1 MSVRKAGAVIA
12 KTRFR
17 VSAVVGDQ
25 YPEMEPPPVAD
36 LLAKLQSGEISGE
49 AAIYPITRDFP
60 RALIDWHTG
69 HGFVLLCFDS
79 DVSRGHFLTRGPVTS
94 QPSVS
99 IILGGQAMEKWPPEL
114 FVPEDLAADGL
125 QFFVDTGRRK
135 PVLEWT
141 RIDGFSREVVWE
153 DGTGRNAWEATQRRD
168 ADV

>member
-1 MSVRKAGAVIA
+1 MA
-12 KTRFR
+12 KTGFR

-25 YPEMEPPPVAD
+25 YSEMELPSVAE
-36 LLAKLQSGEISGE
+36 LLAQLQSGEISGE
-49 AAIYPITRDFP
+49 AVIYPATGDFP

-79 DVSRGHFLTRGPVTS
+79 DVSRGHFVTRGPVTS
-94 QPSVS
+94 QPSVP
-99 IILGGQAMEKWPPEL
+99 IILGGQAMEKWPAEL

-135 PVLEWT
+135 PALEWT

-153 DGTGRNAWEATQRRD
+153 GSTGRSAWGATQGRD